1 MITYLSADNGKLQ
14 LHDDTKKGVVFES
27 SDPIELAQAFVAFGM
42 PEDQS
47 FRTSSSF
54 DFGVE
59 SGFKTDDAVHKLFHK
74 VFTIINVVWE
84 M

>member
-1 MITYLSADNGKLQ
+1 
-14 LHDDTKKGVVFES
+14 
-27 SDPIELAQAFVAFGM
+27 M

-47 FRTSSSF
+47 FRTSSSI
-54 DFGVE
+54 DFGIE